1 MAGRTVFVA
10 TYPPRRCGIA
20 TFTRNLADSTGDYEI
35 AALHAPGDPDVYP
48 SEVRH
53 RIRREVLADYLEVAR
68 RLNRSSVGAVSVQH
82 EYGIWGGDDGEFV
95 LDFVRALTKPVVAT
109 LHTVPQN
116 PTARQRAILVGLIG
130 ASAASVVMSQSAA
143 RLLTR
148 VYGIAPNRL
157 EVVPHGVPNLPLVA
171 PDTIKP
177 SLGLAPGA
185 VILSFGLLGPGK
197 GYETVIE
204 AMPSVI
210 DADPAARYVV
220 LGATHPEL
228 LRREGEAYRAKLMRL
243 ADVLGVSANVLFV
256 DRYVTRTELGT
267 WLKAAD
273 IFVTPYPN
281 REQIVSG
288 TLAYA
293 MSAGKAVVSTP
304 YPYALEMLDAGR
316 GRLVAAGS
324 SKDFAEVL
332 SELLLD
338 PDTRSQ
344 LGRRAYDFSRAMI
357 WPEVGARYSR
367 IFSRVGATQDR
378 PIESAERS
386 KVGYGRS

>member
-1 MAGRTVFVA
+1 
-10 TYPPRRCGIA
+10 
-20 TFTRNLADSTGDYEI
+20 
-35 AALHAPGDPDVYP
+35 
-48 SEVRH
+48 
-53 RIRREVLADYLEVAR
+53 
-68 RLNRSSVGAVSVQH
+68 
-82 EYGIWGGDDGEFV
+82 
-95 LDFVRALTKPVVAT
+95 
-109 LHTVPQN
+109 
-116 PTARQRAILVGLIG
+116 
-130 ASAASVVMSQSAA
+130 
-143 RLLTR
+143 
-148 VYGIAPNRL
+148 
-157 EVVPHGVPNLPLVA
+157 
-171 PDTIKP
+171 
-177 SLGLAPGA
+177 

-228 LRREGEAYRAKLMRL
+228 LRREGEAYRTRLMRL
-243 ADVLGVSANVLFV
+243 ADALGVSANVLFV

-304 YPYALEMLDAGR
+304 YPYAVEMLEAGR

-332 SELLLD
+332 VELVRD
-338 PDTRSQ
+338 A
-344 LGRRAYDFSRAMI
+344 G
-357 WPEVGARYSR
+357 
-367 IFSRVGATQDR
+367 
-378 PIESAERS
+378 
-386 KVGYGRS
+386 